1 MYFIVR
7 WGVIKNEQKKKTNKK
22 NNHYKK
28 KDEGV
33 KGGWAYKMGVVMTLT
48 QKVTHWH
55 NKNIRTYI
63 NIILA
68 WQKGQFVWLRIILQ

>member
-7 WGVIKNEQKKKTNKK
+7 WGVIKNEQKRQNK

-33 KGGWAYKMGVVMTLT
+33 KEEGGGGHIKLGVVMTLT
-48 QKVTHWH
+48 YKVTNWH
-55 NKNIRTYI
+55 K
-63 NIILA
+63 
-68 WQKGQFVWLRIILQ
+68 